1 MATNDTDAALPQA
14 LFVPVPVPVPDVP
27 MDNMRSKTMQENSS
41 TGTMNEKD
49 PNQKFTETVE
59 RIVRRVAMQ
68 EGREHMEPSQQKQA
82 ATRQAGQGP
91 LTVQELSELSLLCT
105 VASAMPQAA
114 SPQHHQ
120 HDNHNSVVTQGF
132 ATVDGDQLVALL
144 ELLDQ
149 HVNLAARVHLIQDA
163 INVMHQQESPS
174 KASASLD
181 QVRVHNDAM
190 HSVMDGLT
198 LVSMHVTHSL
208 THFNFFFPLYY
219 KRLSTSLPPSS

>member
-1 MATNDTDAALPQA
+1 MATNGTDAALPQA
-14 LFVPVPVPVPDVP
+14 LFIPSVPV
-27 MDNMRSKTMQENSS
+27 NNKRSKTMKGNSS
-41 TGTMNEKD
+41 TGTSEKD

-91 LTVQELSELSLLCT
+91 LSVQELSELSLLCT
-105 VASAMPQAA
+105 VASAMPQVA
-114 SPQHHQ
+114 SPQHNQ
-120 HDNHNSVVTQGF
+120 HDNNAQGF

-144 ELLDQ
+144 ELLDR

-181 QVRVHNDAM
+181 QVRMQRKINAVII
-190 HSVMDGLT
+190 L
-198 LVSMHVTHSL
+198 
-208 THFNFFFPLYY
+208 
-219 KRLSTSLPPSS
+219 KQQ

>member
-1 MATNDTDAALPQA
+1 MATNGTDAALPQA
-14 LFVPVPVPVPDVP
+14 LFVAAVPIS
-27 MDNMRSKTMQENSS
+27 NKRLKSTQGNSS
-41 TGTMNEKD
+41 MGTSEKD

-120 HDNHNSVVTQGF
+120 HDNNSVVTQGF

-144 ELLDQ
+144 ELLDR

-181 QVRVHNDAM
+181 QVRAHKINAVI
-190 HSVMDGLT
+190 VL
-198 LVSMHVTHSL
+198 
-208 THFNFFFPLYY
+208 
-219 KRLSTSLPPSS
+219 KKQ

>member
-1 MATNDTDAALPQA
+1 MATNNNDAAHPQA
-14 LFVPVPVPVPDVP
+14 LFIPSVSV
-27 MDNMRSKTMQENSS
+27 NNKRSNTMKGTSSSS
-41 TGTMNEKD
+41 TSVKD

-82 ATRQAGQGP
+82 ASQKAGQGP

-105 VASAMPQAA
+105 VASAMPQVAA
-114 SPQHHQ
+114 SPQHHHQ
-120 HDNHNSVVTQGF
+120 HDNSVEAQGF

-144 ELLDQ
+144 ELLDR
-149 HVNLAARVHLIQDA
+149 HVNLAARVHLIEDA

-181 QVRVHNDAM
+181 QVRTNKM
-190 HSVMDGLT
+190 PELCY
-198 LVSMHVTHSL
+198 L
-208 THFNFFFPLYY
+208 
-219 KRLSTSLPPSS
+219 KQQ

>member
-1 MATNDTDAALPQA
+1 MATNDMDAALPQA
-14 LFVPVPVPVPDVP
+14 LFVPAVPVN
-27 MDNMRSKTMQENSS
+27 NMRTKTMKGNSS
-41 TGTMNEKD
+41 TGTSEKD

-120 HDNHNSVVTQGF
+120 HDNNSVVTQGF

-144 ELLDQ
+144 ELLDR
-149 HVNLAARVHLIQDA
+149 HVNLAARVRLIQDA

-181 QVRVHNDAM
+181 KVRVQCSANKCR
-190 HSVMDGLT
+190 
-198 LVSMHVTHSL
+198 
-208 THFNFFFPLYY
+208 YY
-219 KRLSTSLPPSS
+219 F

>member
-1 MATNDTDAALPQA
+1 MATNGTDAPHPQA
-14 LFVPVPVPVPDVP
+14 LFVPSVSVS
-27 MDNMRSKTMQENSS
+27 NKRSNTMKVNSS
-41 TGTMNEKD
+41 TGTSAKD

-82 ATRQAGQGP
+82 ATQQAGQGP

-105 VASAMPQAA
+105 VASAMPQVA

-120 HDNHNSVVTQGF
+120 HDNNSVATQGF

-144 ELLDQ
+144 ELLDR
-149 HVNLAARVHLIQDA
+149 HVNLAARVRLIQDA
-163 INVMHQQESPS
+163 INVMNQQESPS

-181 QVRVHNDAM
+181 QVR
-190 HSVMDGLT
+190 SQC
-198 LVSMHVTHSL
+198 
-208 THFNFFFPLYY
+208 
-219 KRLSTSLPPSS
+219 K